1 MGLLFGSSTFFLYI
15 STVNEREMMTREEIG
30 KIMSD
35 EALLLMGM
43 TREEWID
50 SFLEEEDYINNW
62 AKRNTLN

>member
-1 MGLLFGSSTFFLYI
+1 
-15 STVNEREMMTREEIG
+15 MMTREEIG

-43 TREEWID
+43 TREEWIE